1 MAQDK
6 DPQAANPHS
15 ANHSAEKHSRD
26 NPETEF
32 SDKMSYTDYLCLDKV
47 LDAQHQLSDTHDE
60 MLFII
65 QHQTSELWMK
75 LAIHEIKSA
84 RLAIKGDQFRRAF
97 KNLAR
102 VSKIFEQLNSAWDVL
117 RTMTPIEYTSFRDD
131 LAQSSGFQSYQYRLI
146 EYMVGNR
153 NITMLKP
160 HAHRPDITKLLQ
172 KELDQPS
179 LYDEVILA
187 LERSGFSVAPDA
199 YNPASQYTYNERVET
214 AWKAIYKSPDAHWN
228 LYELAEK
235 LVDFE
240 DYFRRWRFNHVTT
253 VERVIGFKHGTG
265 GTGGVNYL
273 KKMLAVELFPELWRV
288 RTVL

>member
-1 MAQDK
+1 MTQDK
-6 DPQAANPHS
+6 DPKVVNPGAAKHNP
-15 ANHSAEKHSRD
+15 D

-32 SDKMSYTDYLCLDKV
+32 SNKMSYTDYLGLDKV

-153 NITMLKP
+153 NTAMLKP
-160 HAHRPDITKLLQ
+160 HAHRPDITELLQ
-172 KELDQPS
+172 EELDQPS
-179 LYDEVILA
+179 LYDEVILV
-187 LERSGFSVAPDA
+187 LERNGFSAAPDT
-199 YNPASQYTYNERVET
+199 YNPASQHTYSERVEN
-214 AWKAIYKSPDAHWN
+214 AWKAIYESPDEHWN

-253 VERVIGFKHGTG
+253 VERVIGFKRGTG

-273 KKMLAVELFPELWRV
+273 KKMLEVELFPELWRV